1 MKIFGHVW
9 KQVYEII
16 VIMWLLATLLK
27 YNLKLSLCR
36 QILVD
41 TVHWCIVEIY
51 IPPFPFILYSLAE
64 KKKKKKK
71 KQGKAK
77 GVNIFQ
83 LRWKSLDRNI
93 FLFRDRN
100 LGHVATVLI
109 RISSKTHWIHLRIY
123 STILNKITYKYD
135 SCGENLWYP

>member
-51 IPPFPFILYSLAE
+51 ISPPPPFILYSLAV
-64 KKKKKKK
+64 
-71 KQGKAK
+71 GKAK

-93 FLFRDRN
+93 FLFRNRN

-109 RISSKTHWIHLRIY
+109 RISSKAHWIHLRIY